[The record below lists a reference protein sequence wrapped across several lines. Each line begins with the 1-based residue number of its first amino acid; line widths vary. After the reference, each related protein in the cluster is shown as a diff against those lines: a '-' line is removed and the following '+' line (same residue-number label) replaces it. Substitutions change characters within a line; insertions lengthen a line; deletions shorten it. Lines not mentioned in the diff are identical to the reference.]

1 MNLLF
6 PHPLDSQAWLVLQKG
21 SVTGREGASPDPSLV
36 ALQSWKSPC
45 EKREI
50 SAQRCISFTFLQVSY
65 QISSNCGAFTLRH
78 RIIKFKYIQPTNFK
92 TEFKINSLF
101 FMPDK
106 AVGRL
111 LQRLI
116 MVYKMF
122 WL

>member
-1 MNLLF
+1 MNLLV

-21 SVTGREGASPDPSLV
+21 SVTGREGAQIHHWSFCRAGKAHVRKGKFL
-36 ALQSWKSPC
+36 LQG
-45 EKREI
+45 I
-50 SAQRCISFTFLQVSY
+50 YFTFLQEVSY
-65 QISSNCGAFTLRH
+65 QISSNCGEFTLHH
-78 RIIKFKYIQPTNFK
+78 RIIKFKYAQPTNFK
-92 TEFKINSLF
+92 TVLKINIFF

-106 AVGRL
+106 AVGKL